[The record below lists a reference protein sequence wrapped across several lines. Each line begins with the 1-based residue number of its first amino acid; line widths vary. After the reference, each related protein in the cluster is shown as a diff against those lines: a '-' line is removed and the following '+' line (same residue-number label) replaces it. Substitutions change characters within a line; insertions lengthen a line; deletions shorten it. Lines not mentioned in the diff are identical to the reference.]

1 MAAGFVY
8 SRKKAGG
15 VRFLPPM
22 PAVSPVGLAS
32 LHNTG
37 QTLGC
42 ELRALIGQKGE
53 HSLTTLV
60 LGSPVVTSQHSADLS
75 TNHRGPYWVKC

>member
-8 SRKKAGG
+8 SESRWRQ
-15 VRFLPPM
+15 VSSPM

-75 TNHRGPYWVKC
+75 TNHRASYWVKC